1 MCNISQFSKKSDYQM
16 HGFLYIQQQ
25 KATKNVMLYI
35 FVLASCLLST
45 PVLAQ
50 ADTAQARQVFAEVN
64 QQLSQLKKASL
75 KAKRPD
81 VDYTSNV
88 KVWRDDSGV
97 RKLEVTDL
105 DDSGDV
111 MTEYYFEGGKLVFV
125 YQAVK
130 GFNDTN
136 KQVTRHEERQYF
148 RADKMFKW
156 LSGTDK
162 SEVSSK
168 SRDFAAEATA
178 RFAASAFYAKAAA
191 QAITAKK

>member
-1 MCNISQFSKKSDYQM
+1 MSHFNFTNNMMRCT
-16 HGFLYIQQQ
+16 FL
-25 KATKNVMLYI
+25 V
-35 FVLASCLLST
+35 ASCLFST
-45 PVLAQ
+45 TVVAQ
-50 ADTAQARQVFAEVN
+50 ADTAQARQVFAQVN
-64 QQLSQLKKASL
+64 QQLTQLKKTSL

-81 VDYTSNV
+81 VAYTSNV
-88 KVWRDDSGV
+88 KVWSDDSGV

-111 MTEYYFEGGKLVFV
+111 MTEYYYEGGKLIFV

-130 GFNDTN
+130 GFNDAN

-162 SEVSSK
+162 SEDSSK
-168 SRDFAAEATA
+168 SSDFAAEATT
-178 RFAASAFYAKAAA
+178 RLAASAFYTKAAA
-191 QAITAKK
+191 QAITVKK

>member
-1 MCNISQFSKKSDYQM
+1 MSYFNF
-16 HGFLYIQQQ
+16 
-25 KATKNVMLYI
+25 TKNMMRCI
-35 FVLASCLLST
+35 FLVASCLFST
-45 PVLAQ
+45 TVLAQ
-50 ADTAQARQVFAEVN
+50 ADTEQARQVFAQVN
-64 QQLSQLKKASL
+64 QQLTQLKKSSL

-81 VDYTSNV
+81 VSYTSNLN
-88 KVWRDDSGV
+88 VWRDDSGV

-111 MTEYYFEGGKLVFV
+111 LTEYYYEGGKLVFV

-130 GFNDTN
+130 GFNDAN

-162 SEVSSK
+162 SEMAPTSG
-168 SRDFAAEATA
+168 DFAAEATT
-178 RFAASAFYAKAAA
+178 RLAASAFYVKTAMQATTAQKIAK
-191 QAITAKK
+191 

>member
-1 MCNISQFSKKSDYQM
+1 MNSVQSRFKSWFLTFSLFLMLTST
-16 HGFLYIQQQ
+16 GF
-25 KATKNVMLYI
+25 
-35 FVLASCLLST
+35 
-45 PVLAQ
+45 AQ
-50 ADTAQARQVFAEVN
+50 ADTAQARQVFAQVN
-64 QQLSQLKKASL
+64 QQLTQFKKTSL

-81 VDYTSNV
+81 VAYTSNV
-88 KVWRDDSGV
+88 RAWSDDFGV

-111 MTEYYFEGGKLVFV
+111 ITEYYYEGGKLVFV

-130 GFNDTN
+130 DFNDAN

-162 SEVSSK
+162 SEVAPKSS
-168 SRDFAAEATA
+168 DFAVEATT
-178 RFAASAFYAKAAA
+178 RLAASAFYAKTAL

>member
-1 MCNISQFSKKSDYQM
+1 MSCFNF
-16 HGFLYIQQQ
+16 
-25 KATKNVMLYI
+25 TKNMIRCI
-35 FVLASCLLST
+35 FLVVSCLLST
-45 PVLAQ
+45 AVLAQ
-50 ADTAQARQVFAEVN
+50 ADTAHARQVFAQVN
-64 QQLSQLKKASL
+64 QQLTQLKKTSL

-81 VDYTSNV
+81 VAYTSNV
-88 KVWRDDSGV
+88 KVWSDDSGV

-111 MTEYYFEGGKLVFV
+111 MTEYYYEGGKLVFV

-130 GFNDTN
+130 GFNDAN

-162 SEVSSK
+162 SEVASK
-168 SRDFAAEATA
+168 SSDFAAEATT
-178 RFAASAFYAKAAA
+178 RLAASVFYVKTASLAINA
-191 QAITAKK
+191 QK

>member
-1 MCNISQFSKKSDYQM
+1 MM
-16 HGFLYIQQQ
+16 R
-25 KATKNVMLYI
+25 YI
-35 FVLASCLLST
+35 FLVASCLLST
-45 PVLAQ
+45 TVFAQ
-50 ADTAQARQVFAEVN
+50 ADTAQARQVFAQVN
-64 QQLSQLKKASL
+64 QQLTQLIRTSL

-81 VDYTSNV
+81 VAYTSNV
-88 KVWRDDSGV
+88 NVWSDDSGI

-111 MTEYYFEGGKLVFV
+111 MTEYYYEGGKLVFV

-130 GFNDTN
+130 GFKDAN

-162 SEVSSK
+162 SEIASK
-168 SRDFAAEATA
+168 SNDFAAEATT
-178 RFAASAFYAKAAA
+178 RLAASAFYVKAAA
-191 QAITAKK
+191 QAINTKQ

>member
-1 MCNISQFSKKSDYQM
+1 MRNYTLNQAFAKS
-16 HGFLYIQQQ
+16 LTV
-25 KATKNVMLYI
+25 A
-35 FVLASCLLST
+35 FVWASACLTS
-45 PVLAQ
+45 VSALAQ

-64 QQLSQLKKASL
+64 QQLAQLKKASL

-81 VDYTSNV
+81 VAYTSNV
-88 KVWRDDSGV
+88 KVWSDDSGV

-111 MTEYYFEGGKLVFV
+111 MTEYYYEGGKLVFV

-130 GFNDTN
+130 GFNDAN

-162 SEVSSK
+162 SEVAPK
-168 SRDFAAEATA
+168 SGDFAAEATT
-178 RFAASAFYAKAAA
+178 RLAASTFYAKAAA
-191 QAITAKK
+191 QSITAKK

>member
-1 MCNISQFSKKSDYQM
+1 MSHFNFTNNMMRCT
-16 HGFLYIQQQ
+16 FL
-25 KATKNVMLYI
+25 V
-35 FVLASCLLST
+35 ASCLFST
-45 PVLAQ
+45 TVVAQ
-50 ADTAQARQVFAEVN
+50 ADTAQSRQVFAQVN
-64 QQLSQLKKASL
+64 QQLTQLKKTSL

-81 VDYTSNV
+81 VAYTSNV
-88 KVWRDDSGV
+88 KVWSDDSGV

-111 MTEYYFEGGKLVFV
+111 MTEYYYEGGKLVFV

-130 GFNDTN
+130 GFNDAN

-148 RADKMFKW
+148 QADKMFKW

-168 SRDFAAEATA
+168 SGDFAAEATT
-178 RFAASAFYAKAAA
+178 RLAASAFYAKTAV

>member
-1 MCNISQFSKKSDYQM
+1 MSCVFDRFKSSSAALLLF
-16 HGFLYIQQQ
+16 FLF
-25 KATKNVMLYI
+25 T
-35 FVLASCLLST
+35 ASCLTS
-45 PVLAQ
+45 PPALAQ

-64 QQLSQLKKASL
+64 QQLAQLKKTSL

-81 VDYTSNV
+81 VAYTSNV
-88 KVWRDDSGV
+88 KVWSDDSGV

-111 MTEYYFEGGKLVFV
+111 MTEYYYEGGKLVFV

-130 GFNDTN
+130 GFNDAN

-162 SEVSSK
+162 AEVGSK
-168 SRDFAAEATA
+168 SSDFTAEATA
-178 RFAASAFYAKAAA
+178 RLAASAFYAKAAA
-191 QAITAKK
+191 QGSAAKN